1 MCVLTLPVNVVIGLE
16 SPKGKLIR
24 ELTSGIIEVGG
35 IDVRSGASC
44 IDVCIEVVR
53 SDVCIDV
60 VCTDA

>member
-1 MCVLTLPVNVVIGLE
+1 MLPVKVEVGLQF
-16 SPKGKLIR
+16 PKGDLRR

-53 SDVCIDV
+53 SDACFDVVCID
-60 VCTDA
+60 AWY